1 MRSNGEPCVD
11 NNRRLRIRL
20 VVVLGALLLAAAL
33 VQEFGLA
40 AYITLENLAKLKG
53 WIDGYGLLGPVI
65 YIALFIVAAVFF
77 LPGLPL
83 GILAGVVFGPIKG
96 AVCAAIGGTLG
107 AVAAFLIARYAAREM
122 VEGWI
127 LKNKRLS
134 NLDQG
139 VRRHGWRMLV
149 ITRLVPLFPYNLQN
163 YAYGLTDIPLST
175 YFLVSLVCMLP
186 ATVAFSFAGGSM
198 ASGGDIRVMLLYLG
212 IAGVFFVFIS
222 LLPGWLK
229 KKHGKAMDLS

>member
-1 MRSNGEPCVD
+1 M
-11 NNRRLRIRL
+11 
-20 VVVLGALLLAAAL
+20 VLAK
-33 VQEFGLA
+33 QFGLA
-40 AYITLENLAKLKG
+40 EYITLGNLTKLKI

-65 YIALFIVAAVFF
+65 YIFLFIVAAIFF

-83 GILAGVVFGPIKG
+83 GILAGVVFGPIMG
-96 AVCAAIGGTLG
+96 TIYAAIGGTLG

-127 LKNKRLS
+127 VKNKRLG

-175 YFLVSLVCMLP
+175 YFFVSLVCMLP
-186 ATVAFSFAGGSM
+186 ANIAFSFAGGSV
-198 ASGGDIRVMLLYLG
+198 ASGGDIKSMFLYLG

-229 KKHGKAMDLS
+229 KKHGKTMDLS